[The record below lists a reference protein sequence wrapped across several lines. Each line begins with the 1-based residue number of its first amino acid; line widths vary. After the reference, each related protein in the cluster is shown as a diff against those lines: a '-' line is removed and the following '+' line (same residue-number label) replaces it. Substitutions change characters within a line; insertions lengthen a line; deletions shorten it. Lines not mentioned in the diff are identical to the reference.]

1 MDYYD
6 LMTRLKP
13 FLILVALLGAMAAN
27 AQSSKSADEP
37 SPSSAMDGELFYQLL
52 IGELNARGGEPGAG
66 FALILD
72 AARKT
77 NDPRLFQRAVDI
89 ALQARSGDSALMAAR
104 AWRQALPASREANRF
119 VLQILIGL
127 NRLNETLEPLKR
139 EIASYEP
146 KERAS
151 GIANLPRYFARATD
165 KKLAATVVEQA
176 LTDYLNAPGVHVASW
191 TTLGVMRTAANDL
204 NGAVEAARKALTL
217 DPKAETPALLALSLM
232 SPSLPQAEVLV
243 KKYLEG
249 KASPEVRMEYARQLL
264 GSQRYAESDTQLQLV
279 TSDKPDLAD
288 AWLLRGVLELQDNKL
303 ATAERSLKRY
313 LELVLPKRNAANKAE
328 TSRSLAQAY
337 LSLAQIAEQRK
348 DWVEADGWLKRIDSA
363 EDRLATQMR
372 RATLLARQG
381 KTDEA
386 RKLIRSQVEKS
397 PAEGRLKLSTEV
409 QVLRENKQYKAA
421 YDLLTDAASR
431 TPNDMDLVYDLAM
444 VAEKMG
450 NLEDMERLL
459 KKVIAAKPD
468 YQHAYNALGFSLA
481 ERNMRLP
488 EARQLV
494 VKALELAPN
503 DPFITDSLGWVEF
516 RSGNLAEALK
526 ILQGAYKARPDAEI
540 AAHLGEVLWVM
551 GKRDQAVLIWKEG
564 VKLNSDNETLLETL
578 KRLQVKL

>member
-6 LMTRLKP
+6 PMTRLKP
-13 FLILVALLGAMAAN
+13 LLILVALLGAMAAN
-27 AQSSKSADEP
+27 AQSSTTADEP

-89 ALQARSGDSALMAAR
+89 ALQSRSGDSALMAAR
-104 AWRQALPASREANRF
+104 AWRQAIPASREANRF

-146 KERAS
+146 KERAA

-165 KKLAATVVEQA
+165 KKLAASVVEQA
-176 LTDYLNAPGVHVASW
+176 LADHLNAPGVQVTAW

-204 NGAVEAARKALTL
+204 NGAVEAARKALAL

-232 SPSLPQAEVLV
+232 SPSLPQAEALV

-264 GSQRYAESDTQLQLV
+264 GTQRYAESDTQLQLV

-397 PAEGRLKLSTEV
+397 PAEARLKLSTEV
-409 QVLRENKQYKAA
+409 QVLRENKQYKTA

-481 ERNMRLP
+481 ERNVRLP
-488 EARQLV
+488 EARQLI

-540 AAHLGEVLWVM
+540 AAHLGEVLWAM

>member
-6 LMTRLKP
+6 LMIRFKP
-13 FLILVALLGAMAAN
+13 LLILVALLGAMAAN
-27 AQSSKSADEP
+27 AQSSTTADEP

-89 ALQARSGDSALMAAR
+89 ALQSRSGDSALMAAR
-104 AWRQALPASREANRF
+104 AWRQAIPASREANRF

-146 KERAS
+146 KERAA

-165 KKLAATVVEQA
+165 KKLAASVVEQA
-176 LTDYLNAPGVHVASW
+176 LADHLNAPGVQVTAW

-204 NGAVEAARKALTL
+204 NGAVEAARKALAL

-232 SPSLPQAEVLV
+232 SPSLPQAEALV

-264 GSQRYAESDTQLQLV
+264 GTQRYAESDTQLQLV

-313 LELVLPKRNAANKAE
+313 LELVLPKRNAANRAE

-386 RKLIRSQVEKS
+386 RKLIRSQAEKS
-397 PAEGRLKLSTEV
+397 PAEARLKLSTEV
-409 QVLRENKQYKAA
+409 QVLRENKQYKTA

-481 ERNMRLP
+481 ERNVRLP
-488 EARQLV
+488 EARQLI

-540 AAHLGEVLWVM
+540 AAHLGEVLWAM

>member
-6 LMTRLKP
+6 LMIRFKP
-13 FLILVALLGAMAAN
+13 LLILVALLGAMAAN
-27 AQSSKSADEP
+27 AQSSTTADEP

-89 ALQARSGDSALMAAR
+89 ALQSRSGDSALMAAR
-104 AWRQALPASREANRF
+104 AWRQAIPASREANRF

-146 KERAS
+146 KERAA

-165 KKLAATVVEQA
+165 KKLAASVVEQA
-176 LTDYLNAPGVHVASW
+176 LADHLNAPGVQVTAW

-204 NGAVEAARKALTL
+204 NGAVEAARKALAL
-217 DPKAETPALLALSLM
+217 DPKAETPALLVLSLM
-232 SPSLPQAEVLV
+232 SPSLPQAEALV

-264 GSQRYAESDTQLQLV
+264 GTQRYAESDTQLQLV

-313 LELVLPKRNAANKAE
+313 LELVLSKRNAANRAE

-386 RKLIRSQVEKS
+386 RKLIRSQAEKS
-397 PAEGRLKLSTEV
+397 PAEARLKLSTEV
-409 QVLRENKQYKAA
+409 QVLRENKQYKTA

-481 ERNMRLP
+481 ERNVRLP
-488 EARQLV
+488 EARQLI

-540 AAHLGEVLWVM
+540 AAHLGEVLWTM

>member
-13 FLILVALLGAMAAN
+13 LLILVALLGAMAAN
-27 AQSSKSADEP
+27 AQSSTPADEP

-89 ALQARSGDSALMAAR
+89 ALQSRSGDSALMAAR
-104 AWRQALPASREANRF
+104 AWRQAIPASREANRF

-146 KERAS
+146 KERAA

-165 KKLAATVVEQA
+165 KKLAASVVEQA
-176 LTDYLNAPGVHVASW
+176 LADHLNAPGVQVTAW

-204 NGAVEAARKALTL
+204 NGAVEAARKALAL

-232 SPSLPQAEVLV
+232 SPSLPQAEALV

-264 GSQRYAESDTQLQLV
+264 GTQRYAESDTQLQLV

-313 LELVLPKRNAANKAE
+313 LELVLPKRNAANRAE

-386 RKLIRSQVEKS
+386 RKLIRSQAEKS
-397 PAEGRLKLSTEV
+397 PAEARLKLSTEV
-409 QVLRENKQYKAA
+409 QVLRENKQYKTA
-421 YDLLTDAASR
+421 YDLLTDAATR

-481 ERNMRLP
+481 ERNVRLP
-488 EARQLV
+488 EARQLI

-540 AAHLGEVLWVM
+540 AAHLGEVLWAM

>member
-6 LMTRLKP
+6 LMIRFKP
-13 FLILVALLGAMAAN
+13 LLILVALLGAMAAN
-27 AQSSKSADEP
+27 AQSSTTADEP

-89 ALQARSGDSALMAAR
+89 ALQSRSGDSALMAAR
-104 AWRQALPASREANRF
+104 AWRHAIPASREANRF

-146 KERAS
+146 KERAA

-165 KKLAATVVEQA
+165 KKLAASVVEQA
-176 LTDYLNAPGVHVASW
+176 LADHLNAPGVQVTAW

-204 NGAVEAARKALTL
+204 NGAVEAARKALAL
-217 DPKAETPALLALSLM
+217 DPKAETPALLVLSLM
-232 SPSLPQAEVLV
+232 SPSLPQAEALV

-264 GSQRYAESDTQLQLV
+264 GTQRYAESDTQLQLV

-313 LELVLPKRNAANKAE
+313 LELVLPKRNAANRAE

-348 DWVEADGWLKRIDSA
+348 DWVEADSWLKRIDSA

-386 RKLIRSQVEKS
+386 RKLIRSQAEKS
-397 PAEGRLKLSTEV
+397 PAEARLKLSTEV
-409 QVLRENKQYKAA
+409 QVLRENKQYKTA

-431 TPNDMDLVYDLAM
+431 TPTDMDLVYDLAM

-481 ERNMRLP
+481 ERNVRLP

-540 AAHLGEVLWVM
+540 AAHLGEVLWAM

>member
-6 LMTRLKP
+6 LMIRFKP
-13 FLILVALLGAMAAN
+13 LLILVALLGAMAAN
-27 AQSSKSADEP
+27 AQSSTTADEP

-89 ALQARSGDSALMAAR
+89 ALQSRSGDSALMAAR
-104 AWRQALPASREANRF
+104 AWRQAIPASREANRF

-146 KERAS
+146 KERAA

-165 KKLAATVVEQA
+165 KKLAASVVEQA
-176 LTDYLNAPGVHVASW
+176 LADHLNAPGVQVTAW

-204 NGAVEAARKALTL
+204 NGAVEAARKALAL
-217 DPKAETPALLALSLM
+217 DPKAETPALLVLSLM
-232 SPSLPQAEVLV
+232 SPSLPQAEALV

-264 GSQRYAESDTQLQLV
+264 GTQRYAESDTQLQLV

-313 LELVLPKRNAANKAE
+313 LELVLPKRNAANRAE

-348 DWVEADGWLKRIDSA
+348 DWVEADSWLKRIDSA

-386 RKLIRSQVEKS
+386 RKLIRSQAEKS
-397 PAEGRLKLSTEV
+397 PAEARLKLSTEV
-409 QVLRENKQYKAA
+409 QVLRENKQYKTA

-481 ERNMRLP
+481 ERNVRLP
-488 EARQLV
+488 EARQLI

-540 AAHLGEVLWVM
+540 AAHLGEVLWAM

>member
-6 LMTRLKP
+6 PMTRLKP
-13 FLILVALLGAMAAN
+13 LLILVALLGAMAAS
-27 AQSSKSADEP
+27 AQSSTPADEP

-104 AWRQALPASREANRF
+104 AWRQAIPASREANRF

-146 KERAS
+146 KERAA

-165 KKLAATVVEQA
+165 KKMAASVVEQA
-176 LTDYLNAPGVHVASW
+176 LADHLNAPGVQVTAW
-191 TTLGVMRTAANDL
+191 TTLGVMRAAANDL
-204 NGAVEAARKALTL
+204 NGAVEAARKALAL

-232 SPSLPQAEVLV
+232 SPSLPQAEALV

-264 GSQRYAESDTQLQLV
+264 GTQRYAESDTQLQLV

-303 ATAERSLKRY
+303 AAAERSLKRY

-381 KTDEA
+381 KTEEA

-397 PAEGRLKLSTEV
+397 PAEARLKLSTEV
-409 QVLRENKQYKAA
+409 QVLRENKQYKTA

-481 ERNMRLP
+481 ERNVRLP

-516 RSGNLAEALK
+516 RSGNLTEALK

-540 AAHLGEVLWVM
+540 AAHLGEVLWAM

>member
-1 MDYYD
+1 M
-6 LMTRLKP
+6 
-13 FLILVALLGAMAAN
+13 
-27 AQSSKSADEP
+27 
-37 SPSSAMDGELFYQLL
+37 
-52 IGELNARGGEPGAG
+52 
-66 FALILD
+66 
-72 AARKT
+72 
-77 NDPRLFQRAVDI
+77 
-89 ALQARSGDSALMAAR
+89 
-104 AWRQALPASREANRF
+104 
-119 VLQILIGL
+119 
-127 NRLNETLEPLKR
+127 
-139 EIASYEP
+139 
-146 KERAS
+146 
-151 GIANLPRYFARATD
+151 
-165 KKLAATVVEQA
+165 VEQA
-176 LTDYLNAPGVHVASW
+176 LADHLNAPGVQVTAW

-204 NGAVEAARKALTL
+204 NGAVEAARKALAL

-232 SPSLPQAEVLV
+232 SPSLPQAEALV

-264 GSQRYAESDTQLQLV
+264 GTQRYAESDTQLQLV

-397 PAEGRLKLSTEV
+397 PAEARLKLSTEV
-409 QVLRENKQYKAA
+409 QVLRENKQYKTA

-481 ERNMRLP
+481 ERNVRLP
-488 EARQLV
+488 EARQLI

-540 AAHLGEVLWVM
+540 AAHLGEVLWAM

>member
-6 LMTRLKP
+6 PMTRLKP
-13 FLILVALLGAMAAN
+13 LLILVALLGAMAAS
-27 AQSSKSADEP
+27 AQSSSPADEP

-52 IGELNARGGEPGAG
+52 IGEINARGGEPGAG

-89 ALQARSGDSALMAAR
+89 ALQSRSGDSALMAAR
-104 AWRQALPASREANRF
+104 AWRQAIPASREANRF

-127 NRLNETLEPLKR
+127 NRLNETQEPLKR

-146 KERAS
+146 KERAAA
-151 GIANLPRYFARATD
+151 IANLPRYFARATD

-176 LTDYLNAPGVHVASW
+176 LADYLNAPGVQVTAW
-191 TTLGVMRTAANDL
+191 TTLGVMRAAANDL
-204 NGAVEAARKALTL
+204 NGAVEAARKALAL

-232 SPSLPQAEVLV
+232 SPSLPQAEALV

-264 GSQRYAESDTQLQLV
+264 GTQRYAESDTQLQLV

-303 ATAERSLKRY
+303 AAAERSLKRY

-397 PAEGRLKLSTEV
+397 PAEARLKLSTEV
-409 QVLRENKQYKAA
+409 QVLRENKQYKTA

-481 ERNMRLP
+481 ERNVRLP

-540 AAHLGEVLWVM
+540 AAHLGEVLWAM

-564 VKLNSDNETLLETL
+564 VKLNNDNETLLETL

>member
-6 LMTRLKP
+6 LMIRFKP
-13 FLILVALLGAMAAN
+13 LLILVALLGAMAAN
-27 AQSSKSADEP
+27 AQSSTTADEP

-52 IGELNARGGEPGAG
+52 IGEINARGGEPGAG

-77 NDPRLFQRAVDI
+77 NDPRLFQRAIDI

-104 AWRQALPASREANRF
+104 AWRQAIPASREANRF

-146 KERAS
+146 KERAA

-165 KKLAATVVEQA
+165 KKLAASVVEQA
-176 LTDYLNAPGVHVASW
+176 LADHLNAPGVQVVAW

-204 NGAVEAARKALTL
+204 NGAVEAARKALAL
-217 DPKAETPALLALSLM
+217 DPKAETPALLVLSLM
-232 SPSLPQAEVLV
+232 SPSLPQAEALV

-264 GSQRYAESDTQLQLV
+264 GTQRYAESDTQLQLV

-397 PAEGRLKLSTEV
+397 PAEARLKLSTEV
-409 QVLRENKQYKAA
+409 QVLRENKQYKTA

-481 ERNMRLP
+481 ERNVRLP

-540 AAHLGEVLWVM
+540 AAHLGEVLWAM

>member
-1 MDYYD
+1 MI
-6 LMTRLKP
+6 RFKP
-13 FLILVALLGAMAAN
+13 LLILVALLGAMAAN
-27 AQSSKSADEP
+27 AQSSTTADEP

-89 ALQARSGDSALMAAR
+89 ALQSRSGDSALMAAR
-104 AWRQALPASREANRF
+104 AWRQAIPASREANRF

-146 KERAS
+146 KERAA

-165 KKLAATVVEQA
+165 KKLAASVVEQA
-176 LTDYLNAPGVHVASW
+176 LADHLNAPGVQVTAW

-204 NGAVEAARKALTL
+204 NGAVEAARKALAL
-217 DPKAETPALLALSLM
+217 DPKAETPALLVLSLM
-232 SPSLPQAEVLV
+232 SPSLPQAEALV

-264 GSQRYAESDTQLQLV
+264 GTQRYAESDTQLQLV

-313 LELVLPKRNAANKAE
+313 LELVLPKRNAANRAE

-386 RKLIRSQVEKS
+386 RKLIRSQAEKS
-397 PAEGRLKLSTEV
+397 PAEARLKLSTEV
-409 QVLRENKQYKAA
+409 QVLRENKQYKTA

-481 ERNMRLP
+481 ERNVRLP
-488 EARQLV
+488 EARQLI

-540 AAHLGEVLWVM
+540 AAHLGEVLWAM

>member
-6 LMTRLKP
+6 PMTRLKP
-13 FLILVALLGAMAAN
+13 LLILVALLGAMAAN
-27 AQSSKSADEP
+27 AQSSTPADEP

-89 ALQARSGDSALMAAR
+89 ALQSRSGDSALMAAR
-104 AWRQALPASREANRF
+104 AWRQAIPASREANRF

-146 KERAS
+146 KERAA

-165 KKLAATVVEQA
+165 KKLAASVVEQA
-176 LTDYLNAPGVHVASW
+176 LADHLNAPGVQVVAW

-204 NGAVEAARKALTL
+204 NGAVEAARKALAL

-232 SPSLPQAEVLV
+232 SPSLPQAEALV

-264 GSQRYAESDTQLQLV
+264 GTQRYAESDTQLQLV

-386 RKLIRSQVEKS
+386 RKLIRSQVEKT
-397 PAEGRLKLSTEV
+397 PAEARLKLSTEV
-409 QVLRENKQYKAA
+409 QVLRENKQYKTA

-488 EARQLV
+488 EARQLI

-540 AAHLGEVLWVM
+540 AAHLGEVLWTM